1 MGIWFAKLWR
11 KLYRIQELKIC
22 MIGLD
27 NAGKTTILYRL
38 HLGDVVVTTP
48 TIGSNVEQVKC
59 RNLLFQVWDLG
70 GQDSLREAWQ
80 TYFVNTQAVIFVIDS
95 CDRERFDLARKELLR
110 VLRFENLSK
119 AVILVFANKQD
130 MKQAAS
136 AAEIS
141 ESLALHDIKTH
152 SWTIQPCS
160 GVTGEGL
167 QDGMEWLAD
176 HVKTSG

>member
-1 MGIWFAKLWR
+1 
-11 KLYRIQELKIC
+11 

-38 HLGDVVVTTP
+38 HLGDVVITTP

-80 TYFVNTQAVIFVIDS
+80 TYFVNTQAIIFVVDS
-95 CDRERFDLARKELLR
+95 CDRERFDLSRKELLR
-110 VLRFENLSK
+110 VLRMENLSK
-119 AVILVFANKQD
+119 AVLLVVANKQD
-130 MKQAAS
+130 LKQAAS

-141 ESLALHDIKTH
+141 ESLGLYDIKTH

-160 GVTGEGL
+160 AVTGEGL
-167 QDGMEWLAD
+167 LEGMEWIAD
-176 HVKTSG
+176 HVKAT

>member
-11 KLYRIQELKIC
+11 RLYRIQELKVC

-38 HLGDVVVTTP
+38 HLGDVVITTP

-80 TYFVNTQAVIFVIDS
+80 TYFVNTQAIIFVVDS
-95 CDRERFDLARKELLR
+95 CDRERFDLSRKELLR
-110 VLRFENLSK
+110 VLRMENLSK
-119 AVILVFANKQD
+119 AVLLVFANKQD
-130 MKQAAS
+130 LKQAAS

-141 ESLALHDIKTH
+141 ESLGLYDIKTH

-160 GVTGEGL
+160 AVTGEGL
-167 QDGMEWLAD
+167 LEGMEWIAD
-176 HVKTSG
+176 HVKAT